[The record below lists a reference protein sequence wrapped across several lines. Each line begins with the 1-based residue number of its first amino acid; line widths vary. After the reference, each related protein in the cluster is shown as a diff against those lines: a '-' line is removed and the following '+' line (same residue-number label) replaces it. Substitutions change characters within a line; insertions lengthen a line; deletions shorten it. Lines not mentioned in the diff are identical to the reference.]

1 MKEKDDLEGSGS
13 EMIRNPSE
21 ASSQKEPER
30 PKIIFNIDA
39 SPANA
44 DWAKRHW
51 DLPRTL
57 KEWQSPL
64 KSDAQLKSEFE
75 KIISLPVGRAMPE
88 SLIAELRAEYGEDF
102 VPKYLDKPTK
112 KWPQGN
118 SSI

>member
-102 VPKYLDKPTK
+102 VPKCL
-112 KWPQGN
+112 GN
-118 SSI
+118 SKQTE